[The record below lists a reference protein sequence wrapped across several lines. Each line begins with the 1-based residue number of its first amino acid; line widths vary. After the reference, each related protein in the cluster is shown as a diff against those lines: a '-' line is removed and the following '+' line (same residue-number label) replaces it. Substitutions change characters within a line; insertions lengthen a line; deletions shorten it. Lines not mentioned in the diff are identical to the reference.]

1 MGQKNGP
8 VGDLFKV
15 TAAVIEREGRVLV
28 ARRRKG
34 DRFGGLW
41 EFPGGKLE
49 PGEEPEEGLERELV
63 EELGVRSRVGA
74 FVCSVPFRS
83 PVLNIE
89 LLVYRVELLS
99 DDLRPQD
106 HDETRWLAPGEM
118 VESDFSEPDRPVVR
132 LLAAE
137 TGGPERAGR

>member
-1 MGQKNGP
+1 MSQSENPGQK
-8 VGDLFKV
+8 LLRV
-15 TAAVIEREGRVLV
+15 TAAVIKRGGKILV

-49 PGEEPEEGLERELV
+49 PGEEPERGLERELV
-63 EELGVRSRVGA
+63 EELGVQARIGT
-74 FVCSVPFRS
+74 FICSVPFQS
-83 PVLNIE
+83 PTLNIE

-99 DDLRPQD
+99 DDLRPLD
-106 HDETRWLAPGEM
+106 HDELRWLAPGDME
-118 VESDFSEPDRPVVR
+118 EAAFSAPDRHVVR

-137 TGGPERAGR
+137 PKSLERTGR